1 MKKLTIAIDG
11 HASTGKS
18 SIAKELAVSLGY
30 TYINSGSMYRAVTLY
45 AVENNLMELIDN
57 NIDQFI
63 NLLNNNKIHYNRSL
77 SGNQKYYRH
86 SKISDARV
94 VNIFK

>member
-18 SIAKELAVSLGY
+18 SVAKELAVSLGY

-45 AVENNLMELIDN
+45 AVENNLMNLIFQTCN
-57 NIDQFI
+57 YFLLFAPGSQFT
-63 NLLNNNKIHYNRSL
+63 
-77 SGNQKYYRH
+77 
-86 SKISDARV
+86 A
-94 VNIFK
+94 

>member
-45 AVENNLMELIDN
+45 AVENNLIEL
-57 NIDQFI
+57 
-63 NLLNNNKIHYNRSL
+63 NL
-77 SGNQKYYRH
+77 
-86 SKISDARV
+86 
-94 VNIFK
+94 